1 MIVPEQVIT
10 GEGVVV
16 DIAPAPLPTRMGSA
30 VIDYAVY
37 FLGLS
42 FSLRLLYTA
51 VNQSTVS
58 GAVLATSVALI
69 LAYFHAV
76 AGGSVKPGA

>member
-37 FLGLS
+37 FLGFIVLS
-42 FSLRLLYTA
+42 AAFGTPLLTNRLCLRRFWQPA
-51 VNQSTVS
+51 WR
-58 GAVLATSVALI
+58 
-69 LAYFHAV
+69 
-76 AGGSVKPGA
+76 